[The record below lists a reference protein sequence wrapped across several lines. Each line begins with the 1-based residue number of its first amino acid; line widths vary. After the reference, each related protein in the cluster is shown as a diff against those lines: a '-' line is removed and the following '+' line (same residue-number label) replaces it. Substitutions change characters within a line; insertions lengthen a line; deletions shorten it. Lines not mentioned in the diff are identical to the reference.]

1 MCGGGGIRCFFPA
14 SWFFALGKGGVSVN
28 LTVLR
33 RSSFPMHISER
44 MPLSLGFV
52 AEHWRGNPFRME
64 VHPCRDST
72 VERWRVAALLNQWE
86 CAKRNKNS
94 SGFNCSAIEA
104 LRLPQMYM

>member
-1 MCGGGGIRCFFPA
+1 MCGGGGVFVVFFPA
-14 SWFFALGKGGVSVN
+14 SCFFALGKGGVSVN

-52 AEHWRGNPFRME
+52 AEHWRGNPFYNGGAPMPRLNSGTMAS
-64 VHPCRDST
+64 CS
-72 VERWRVAALLNQWE
+72 AAE
-86 CAKRNKNS
+86 PMGMCETNKNS

-104 LRLPQMYM
+104 LWLPQM